1 MAIPGAR
8 QALSD
13 ARQMVDMPPM
23 PLPEIP
29 PAAMEDQEAAALA
42 EILVV
47 QTAVMVAAHQVR
59 THTAMHCLAMQE
71 DLGKELQLRLLGN
84 QAESFFPMAVVAAA
98 TVQAVRLIPALAA
111 AVLVAP
117 VALAS

>member
-1 MAIPGAR
+1 MAILGAR

-13 ARQMVDMPPM
+13 ARQRADMPPM
-23 PLPEIP
+23 PPTEIP
-29 PAAMEDQEAAALA
+29 LAAMEDREAAALA
-42 EILVV
+42 EILAVK
-47 QTAVMVAAHQVR
+47 TAVMVAAHQVR
-59 THTAMHCLAMQE
+59 MHTAIHCLAMRE
-71 DLGKELQLRLLGN
+71 DTGKVLQLVLLGN
-84 QAESFFPMAVVAAA
+84 QAESFFPTAVVAAA